1 MFLCVFVKSVKLTQ
15 HKFYKLYCDLY
26 NFFNDLAFDDF
37 NAIET
42 LTNVFLPISQFSNF
56 NGGKDVVYLAFSFIG
71 HTLHTNMTYLVL
83 KNFSLLQ
90 GNLSSWLWTKTGPL
104 KVLVMS
110 LNIAS

>member
-1 MFLCVFVKSVKLTQ
+1 
-15 HKFYKLYCDLY
+15 
-26 NFFNDLAFDDF
+26 
-37 NAIET
+37 
-42 LTNVFLPISQFSNF
+42 
-56 NGGKDVVYLAFSFIG
+56 VYLAFSFIG